1 MVVGDGLSA
10 LQQGVAYFA
19 ASAFGG
25 EFETERVGVELHRE
39 RLSVD
44 DIGCFEHA
52 LRNENETG
60 GDVSAAAALCQPVSN
75 DPHSVPVS
83 LEFVEGEAH
92 AVFAHLAVSYGLVFN
107 ALLTVFGVS
116 EETAFNFYLF
126 HELLSGLAVQGIC
139 RVVFPP

>member
-75 DPHSVPVS
+75 DPHSVPVF

-92 AVFAHLAVSYGLVFN
+92 A
-107 ALLTVFGVS
+107 VFGVS